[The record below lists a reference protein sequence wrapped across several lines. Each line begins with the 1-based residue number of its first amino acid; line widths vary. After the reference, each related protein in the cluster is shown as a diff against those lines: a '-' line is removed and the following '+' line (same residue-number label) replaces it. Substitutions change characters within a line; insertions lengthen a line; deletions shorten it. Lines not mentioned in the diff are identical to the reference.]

1 MEFVFP
7 IYDKSL
13 INDIYEYLQNK
24 KLFGVMKNRDYV
36 MTKVGCNF
44 GLRISDVLDLEV
56 DDFKNKKY
64 LKLREKKLENKKHNA
79 TRNML
84 INKKMRK
91 IIDDYIEENN
101 IKKYL
106 FTGRGKDT
114 PIGRKQAWKVIK
126 DIEKKFNLTNLGT
139 HSLKKTFGYNFLKE
153 YKDLPMLQKIFNH
166 SESEDTL
173 RYIGLTQEKQDF
185 YFDDFDI

>member
-7 IYDKSL
+7 IFNKKIMS
-13 INDIYEYLQNK
+13 DIYNYLQNK
-24 KLFGVMKNRDYV
+24 KLFGVRKDRDYV
-36 MTKVGCNF
+36 MTKIGCNF

-64 LKLREKKLENKKHNA
+64 LKLKEKKLKNKKNNK

-91 IIDDYIEENN
+91 IIDDYIEKNN

-106 FTGRGKDT
+106 FTGRCSDK
-114 PIGRKQAWKVIK
+114 PICRQQAWNIIK
-126 DIEKKFNLTNLGT
+126 GIEKKFNLPNLGT
-139 HSLKKTFGYNFLKE
+139 HSLKKTFGYNFLNE

-173 RYIGLTQEKQDF
+173 RYIGITQEKQDN
-185 YFDDFDI
+185 YFDDFDV

>member
-7 IYDKSL
+7 IFNKKLMS
-13 INDIYEYLQNK
+13 DIYNYLQNK
-24 KLFGVMKNRDYV
+24 RLFGVRKDRDYV

-44 GLRISDVLDLEV
+44 GLRISDVLELEV

-64 LKLREKKLENKKHNA
+64 LKLKEKKLKNKKNNK

-91 IIDDYIEENN
+91 IIDTYIEENN

-106 FTGRGKDT
+106 FTGRGSET
-114 PIGRKQAWKVIK
+114 PICRQQAWNIIK
-126 DIEKKFNLTNLGT
+126 DIEKKFNLPNLGT
-139 HSLKKTFGYNFLKE
+139 HSLKKTFGYNFLNE

-173 RYIGLTQEKQDF
+173 RYIGITQEKQDN
-185 YFDDFDI
+185 YFDDFDV

>member
-7 IYDKSL
+7 IYDKNIL
-13 INDIYEYLQNK
+13 NDIYVYLQNK
-24 KLFGVMKNRDYV
+24 RLFGVKKDRDYV
-36 MTKVGCNF
+36 MTKTAINF

-64 LKLREKKLENKKHNA
+64 LKLKEKKLKKKKYNK
-79 TRNML
+79 TRIMK
-84 INKKMRK
+84 INEKMRK
-91 IIDDYIEENN
+91 IIDDYIKENN
-101 IKKYL
+101 IEKYL
-106 FTGRGKDT
+106 FTARNSDI
-114 PIGRKQAWKVIK
+114 PISRQQAWNIIK
-126 DIEKKFNLTNLGT
+126 DVEKEFDLSNLGT
-139 HSLKKTFGYNFLKE
+139 HSLKKTFGYNFLSK

-166 SESEDTL
+166 SETEETL